1 MKGENKLVKRQ
12 TVWLLTMLSLMIVL
26 SAYYMLSDKE
36 DIAYIDQGE
45 DNQEQFV
52 NQDQSETTGDVDI
65 DEVQNVGGSDF
76 FTTIRMELQDKRN
89 LQKDRLLEVIAANN
103 ASANEINEALNEIDY
118 LEKIESKETILQETI
133 LSTDENYEDVLV
145 RADENKVHVHVIT
158 DSLSKEAAIHIMQMV
173 RDETGID
180 DVDVNFQPVNG

>member
-36 DIAYIDQGE
+36 ELAYIDENEE
-45 DNQEQFV
+45 DQSVNQEQ
-52 NQDQSETTGDVDI
+52 SEATSDVDI
-65 DEVQNVGGSDF
+65 EDVRNVEGNDF

-89 LQKDRLLEVIAANN
+89 IQKDRLLEVVAANN
-103 ASANEINEALNEIDY
+103 ASANEVNEALNEIDY
-118 LEKIESKETILQETI
+118 LEKIETKENILQETI
-133 LSTDENYEDVLV
+133 LSTDDNYEDVLV

-158 DSLSKEAAIHIMQMV
+158 DSLSKEAAVHIMQMV

-180 DVDVNFQPVNG
+180 NVDVNFQPVNG